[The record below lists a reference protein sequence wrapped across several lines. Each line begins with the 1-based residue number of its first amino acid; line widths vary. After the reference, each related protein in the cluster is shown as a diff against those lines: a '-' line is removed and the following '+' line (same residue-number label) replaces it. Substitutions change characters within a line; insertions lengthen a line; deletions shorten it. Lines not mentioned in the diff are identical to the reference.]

1 MAANSQFSM
10 AVHILTMLAGAPD
23 ENVKSD
29 CLAGSVNTNPVV
41 IRRVLGQ
48 LGHAGMVVSHTGA
61 AGGTRLAK
69 GPGEISLAEVY
80 RAVSCGDVFALHP
93 KGANQDCPIGR
104 GVETVLCNLQ
114 KTIDRAVGDKLS
126 EYTLKDVIEMIE
138 QGKD

>member
-1 MAANSQFSM
+1 
-10 AVHILTMLAGAPD
+10 
-23 ENVKSD
+23 
-29 CLAGSVNTNPVV
+29 
-41 IRRVLGQ
+41 
-48 LGHAGMVVSHTGA
+48 MVVSHTGA

>member
-1 MAANSQFSM
+1 M
-10 AVHILTMLAGAPD
+10 TMLAGAEH

-48 LGHAGMVVSHTGA
+48 LAHANLVVSHTGA
-61 AGGTRLAK
+61 AGGTRLARDPEDIK
-69 GPGEISLAEVY
+69 LADIY
-80 RAVSCGDVFALHP
+80 KAVSCGEVFALHP
-93 KGANQDCPIGR
+93 KGANKDCPIGR

-114 KTIDRAVGDKLS
+114 KEIDRAVSGKLS
-126 EYTLKDVIEMIE
+126 EYSLQDVIGMIE